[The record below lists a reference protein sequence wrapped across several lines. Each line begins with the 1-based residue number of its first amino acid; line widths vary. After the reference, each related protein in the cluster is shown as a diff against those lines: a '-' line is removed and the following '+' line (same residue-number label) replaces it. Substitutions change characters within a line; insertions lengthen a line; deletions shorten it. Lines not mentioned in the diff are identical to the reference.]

1 MIITIFYDTLVS
13 NFHLLALKT
22 IQEKNFVFLLP
33 VTLIEFLNRSKQTTL
48 YEILSVITQ
57 HSLYF
62 AQISSQ
68 IMLTIYIQCQTR
80 KRKFKGLCF
89 FFHLFSFFSRVLI
102 TVTNNM
108 RDNVTADKCDN
119 DNNAINNDNNSYFI
133 PIKFL

>member
-1 MIITIFYDTLVS
+1 
-13 NFHLLALKT
+13 
-22 IQEKNFVFLLP
+22 
-33 VTLIEFLNRSKQTTL
+33 
-48 YEILSVITQ
+48 
-57 HSLYF
+57 
-62 AQISSQ
+62 
-68 IMLTIYIQCQTR
+68 MLTIYIQCQTR

>member
-1 MIITIFYDTLVS
+1 MPDK
-13 NFHLLALKT
+13 KT
-22 IQEKNFVFLLP
+22 Q
-33 VTLIEFLNRSKQTTL
+33 
-48 YEILSVITQ
+48 ILGV
-57 HSLYF
+57 
-62 AQISSQ
+62 
-68 IMLTIYIQCQTR
+68 ML
-80 KRKFKGLCF
+80 

>member
-22 IQEKNFVFLLP
+22 IQEKHFVFLLP

-80 KRKFKGLCF
+80 KRKFQGLCF